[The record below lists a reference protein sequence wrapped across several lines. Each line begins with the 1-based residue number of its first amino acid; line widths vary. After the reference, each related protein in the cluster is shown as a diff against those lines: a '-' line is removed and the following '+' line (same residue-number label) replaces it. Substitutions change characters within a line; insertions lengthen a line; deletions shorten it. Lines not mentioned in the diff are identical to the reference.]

1 MLENFLKSILTP
13 VSIIGKGK
21 ILGSNPPRDKDEIV
35 RLLR

>member
-13 VSIIGKGK
+13 ISIVGEVE
-21 ILGSNPPRDKDEIV
+21 ILGFNPPRDKIV